1 MQISHEVIMVC
12 VCPVLR
18 IYAVMTNV
26 NGLSLYTEDI
36 HRDLVLNHCTE
47 VFSFESQ
54 LRSSIS
60 GIEILTL
67 CLTFF

>member
-1 MQISHEVIMVC
+1 MQISHEVIMAC

-18 IYAVMTNV
+18 IDAVMTNV
-26 NGLSLYTEDI
+26 NGFSLYTEDI
-36 HRDLVLNHCTE
+36 HRDHVLNHCMK

-67 CLTFF
+67 